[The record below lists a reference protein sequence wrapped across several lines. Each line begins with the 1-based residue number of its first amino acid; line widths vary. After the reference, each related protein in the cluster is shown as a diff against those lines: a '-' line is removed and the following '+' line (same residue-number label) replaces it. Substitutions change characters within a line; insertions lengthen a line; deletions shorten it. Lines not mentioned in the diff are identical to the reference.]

1 MSTHTP
7 YTTELH
13 NTKEIRLVR
22 VSAGR
27 WHDPIRCIL
36 IRWKLNNAAGQL
48 PYRALSYVW
57 RNSAVTDTIDLQELP
72 FQITLNLSCALRHLR
87 KVDGEILLWVDAIC
101 INQKDHEERGLQVSI
116 MKLIYKNAEQ
126 VAVFMGDG
134 RSHRVIRSHLKEP
147 HVYPMTT
154 LDGPVRNKRFL
165 SDMWRACGS
174 SGPRKLASSLPA
186 ATCAI
191 GLISLFSDEETVE
204 EGCVELM
211 KLGER
216 DRIWVVREIAVGTVV
231 TIHYGTISLPWK
243 ILVAT
248 ANVWSLPKTRQVASS
263 AGIEPENQKVF
274 ALFAN
279 QLTGLEQARR
289 KWHAEGGT
297 DLVRLLQEFSDR
309 QASDD
314 RDKVYGLLSLARHGQ
329 QYIKPNY
336 FFDVFHTYRF
346 TALALIANGDSLACW
361 AGDQKRKFNRGLPS
375 WIPDWSTA
383 VDDGDKRRMD
393 LFESYGANCGW
404 TVRFIENE
412 MHYWTTVED
421 EMELLLNSPAGQG
434 LSASL
439 NRFVLDYIEL
449 LMQRSKSLFPFEG
462 RRHQHYIEAMSLYHL
477 KWDWSQG
484 ATPPSTLK
492 SLEWCESH
500 NVIPHC
506 GRGLLRRWMRDVR
519 KRQDEIPVQQV
530 AEEGAEQSDG
540 PSMKIGRALGEL
552 EVILRDDYRD
562 IEHRTQHAQSL
573 VYGIESIILGT
584 ANIPMVLVDSVTDCG
599 PRQFG
604 WTDIKSAL
612 TTLVSWLYVSWPV
625 IASGEPAEPGEVQ
638 LNDARI
644 RQFAKTIVG
653 GMCRRGGAY
662 QKADDTPLGPL
673 EDWLRQCLMV
683 STGPLTWEYFE
694 SYSTSSRGGFITLED
709 RIQISARERLWSRW
723 RGNDHEGGLV
733 VPQQGRLRRSLESR
747 DFAAPPSPFFEDI
760 QVATDGRPRRNQ
772 SSKNLF
778 RLRSRM

>member
-1 MSTHTP
+1 M
-7 YTTELH
+7 
-13 NTKEIRLVR
+13 
-22 VSAGR
+22 
-27 WHDPIRCIL
+27 
-36 IRWKLNNAAGQL
+36 Q
-48 PYRALSYVW
+48 
-57 RNSAVTDTIDLQELP
+57 
-72 FQITLNLSCALRHLR
+72 
-87 KVDGEILLWVDAIC
+87 
-101 INQKDHEERGLQVSI
+101 
-116 MKLIYKNAEQ
+116 LIYKNAEQ

-134 RSHRVIRSHLKEP
+134 RSHRVNRSHLQEP
-147 HVYPMTT
+147 HVYPLTT
-154 LDGPVRNKRFL
+154 LDGRVRNKRFL

-216 DRIWVVREIAVGTVV
+216 DRCDLFEHFRAFVTCPWWSRIWVVQEIAVGTVV
-231 TIHYGTISLPWK
+231 TIHYGTISLPWE

-314 RDKVYGLLSLARHGQ
+314 RDKVFGLLSLARHGQ

-336 FFDVFHTYRF
+336 FFDVFHTYRS

-383 VDDGDKRRMD
+383 VDNGDKRRMD

-404 TVRFIENE
+404 TLRFIWDE

-449 LMQRSKSLFPFEG
+449 LMQRSESLFPFEG
-462 RRHQHYIEAMSLYHL
+462 RGRQHYIEAMSLNHL

-500 NVIPHC
+500 NVIPEC
-506 GRGLLRRWMRDVR
+506 GRGLLRRWIREVR

-552 EVILRDDYRD
+552 EVRVR
-562 IEHRTQHAQSL
+562 EHRTLHAQSL
-573 VYGIESIILGT
+573 VYEIESIIL
-584 ANIPMVLVDSVTDCG
+584 
-599 PRQFG
+599 
-604 WTDIKSAL
+604 
-612 TTLVSWLYVSWPV
+612 VSK
-625 IASGEPAEPGEVQ
+625 
-638 LNDARI
+638 DR
-644 RQFAKTIVG
+644 
-653 GMCRRGGAY
+653 
-662 QKADDTPLGPL
+662 
-673 EDWLRQCLMV
+673 
-683 STGPLTWEYFE
+683 
-694 SYSTSSRGGFITLED
+694 TSILD
-709 RIQISARERLWSRW
+709 L
-723 RGNDHEGGLV
+723 
-733 VPQQGRLRRSLESR
+733 
-747 DFAAPPSPFFEDI
+747 
-760 QVATDGRPRRNQ
+760 
-772 SSKNLF
+772 
-778 RLRSRM
+778 